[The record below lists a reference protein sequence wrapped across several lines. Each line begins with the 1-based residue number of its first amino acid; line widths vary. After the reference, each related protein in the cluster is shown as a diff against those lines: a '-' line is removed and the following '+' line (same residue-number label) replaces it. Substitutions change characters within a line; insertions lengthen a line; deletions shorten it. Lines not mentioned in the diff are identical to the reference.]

1 MTGRGIDP
9 HGGPGSRRRRL
20 LGLVVVGGLIAVWEG
35 GKGLFAIPT
44 YMLPHIHEILG
55 EFLRR
60 GGNGT
65 PWLVTVAHNAGYTAL
80 ESLAGFVLG
89 GTTGLVLAVLFVRFR
104 LLERGLLPYVMVS
117 QTVPILA
124 IAPMVV
130 VWLGTSWVSKAVIAA
145 YLTFFP
151 VTVNMLR
158 GLRAVDPEA
167 LALMRALAAT
177 PRQVFLK
184 LRFPSALPY
193 LFTALRL
200 SATASVVGAIIGEL
214 PVGSRFGM
222 GVVIINAAQYYNW
235 RPANLWAA
243 ILVSALLGI
252 AFYQAVVAVERW
264 CLRDPR
270 GGVGTRPR
278 LSPGDGGGPA
288 AVRRGPLLLAGWG
301 ARSAGPARAGS

>member
-1 MTGRGIDP
+1 M
-9 HGGPGSRRRRL
+9 
-20 LGLVVVGGLIAVWEG
+20 
-35 GKGLFAIPT
+35 
-44 YMLPHIHEILG
+44 
-55 EFLRR
+55 
-60 GGNGT
+60 
-65 PWLVTVAHNAGYTAL
+65 AHNAAYTAL
-80 ESLAGFVLG
+80 ESLAGFALVAAA
-89 GTTGLVLAVLFVRFR
+89 GLALAVTFASSR

-124 IAPMVV
+124 VAPMVV

-151 VTVNMLR
+151 VTVNVLR
-158 GLRAVDPEA
+158 GLRTVDPDA

-184 LRFPSALPY
+184 LRFPAALPY
-193 LFTALRL
+193 LFVALRI

-235 RPANLWAA
+235 QPANLWAA

-252 AFYQAVVAVERW
+252 AFYHLVAAVERRVVRW
-264 CLRDPR
+264 QPLE
-270 GGVGTRPR
+270 
-278 LSPGDGGGPA
+278 A
-288 AVRRGPLLLAGWG
+288 AA
-301 ARSAGPARAGS
+301 

>member
-1 MTGRGIDP
+1 MSAPRGS
-9 HGGPGSRRRRL
+9 HGADSTVAPPARRWL
-20 LGLVVVGGLIAVWEG
+20 ASFAVGGAILLLWEG
-35 GKGLFAIPT
+35 SKAVFAIPR
-44 YMLPHIHEILG
+44 YMLPHVHEILG
-55 EFLRR
+55 EFLRM
-60 GGNGT
+60 GADGT
-65 PWLVTVAHNAGYTAL
+65 PWLFIMAHNAGYTAL
-80 ESLAGFVLG
+80 ESVIGFALG
-89 GTTGLVLAVLFVRFR
+89 ATTGLGLAVLFARFR

-124 IAPMVV
+124 VAPMVV

-158 GLRAVDPEA
+158 GLRTVDPEA

-193 LFTALRL
+193 LFTALKI

-222 GVVIINAAQYYNW
+222 GVVIINGAQYYNW
-235 RPANLWAA
+235 QPANLWAA

-252 AFYQAVVAVERW
+252 AFYQAVAAVERR
-264 CLRDPR
+264 CLAW
-270 GGVGTRPR
+270 RPET
-278 LSPGDGGGPA
+278 A
-288 AVRRGPLLLAGWG
+288 
-301 ARSAGPARAGS
+301 

>member
-1 MTGRGIDP
+1 MA
-9 HGGPGSRRRRL
+9 SSAARRI
-20 LGLVVVGGLIAVWEG
+20 GV
-35 GKGLFAIPT
+35 
-44 YMLPHIHEILG
+44 
-55 EFLRR
+55 FL
-60 GGNGT
+60 
-65 PWLVTVAHNAGYTAL
+65 
-80 ESLAGFVLG
+80 
-89 GTTGLVLAVLFVRFR
+89 LVLAGLWALWEGFKWFGERTELQIGTFMVNDITFPHLHDIVGQLFEPSRRNGPLLIEVLWDAALFTAKEAVAGFLLGAAIGLMIGIVLHHSR
-104 LLERGLLPYVMVS
+104 LLQRGVLPYIVAS

-158 GLRAVDPEA
+158 GLRAVEPDA

-184 LRFPSALPY
+184 LRFPASLPY
-193 LFTALRL
+193 LFTALRI

-235 RPANLWAA
+235 QPANLWAA

-252 AFYQAVVAVERW
+252 AFYHAVAAVERR
-264 CLRDPR
+264 CLRW
-270 GGVGTRPR
+270 RPVQ
-278 LSPGDGGGPA
+278 S
-288 AVRRGPLLLAGWG
+288 
-301 ARSAGPARAGS
+301 